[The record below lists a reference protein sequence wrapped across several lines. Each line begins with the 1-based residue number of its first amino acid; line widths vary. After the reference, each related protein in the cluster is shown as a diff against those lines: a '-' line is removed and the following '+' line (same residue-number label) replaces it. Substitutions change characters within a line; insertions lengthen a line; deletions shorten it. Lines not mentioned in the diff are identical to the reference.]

1 MNQYGSYQRCYHIKP
16 NVGSQQPNSGF
27 PITAIKKNRNCYQNE
42 SDGDRPEN
50 HLSRI
55 ELYLFLV
62 AGADA
67 GDDDQQERG
76 NLTIGEV
83 TGLVNQPTLL

>member
-1 MNQYGSYQRCYHIKP
+1 MYQYGSYQRGEHIKP

-62 AGADA
+62 FSAYT
-67 GDDDQQERG
+67 GDDYQHYCN
-76 NLTIGEV
+76 NLAIRQKLIHG
-83 TGLVNQPTLL
+83 